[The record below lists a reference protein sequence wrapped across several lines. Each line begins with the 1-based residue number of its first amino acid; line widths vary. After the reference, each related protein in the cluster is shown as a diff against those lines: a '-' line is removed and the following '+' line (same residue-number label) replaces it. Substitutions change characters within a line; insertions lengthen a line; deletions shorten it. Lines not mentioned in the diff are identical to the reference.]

1 MGRSAWIIA
10 VFLLA
15 AAVVVGLKR
24 SPEAAPPEPAAAPA
38 ARPDSKEAGELPTLV
53 EIGSES
59 CIPCQAM
66 QPVLAELRSEYGGKL
81 NVLFYDVRVHPEV
94 AQRFAIESI
103 PTQVFLDADG
113 KELFRHSGFWPKEE
127 IVSKFRELGVGL

>member
-1 MGRSAWIIA
+1 
-10 VFLLA
+10 
-15 AAVVVGLKR
+15 
-24 SPEAAPPEPAAAPA
+24 
-38 ARPDSKEAGELPTLV
+38 
-53 EIGSES
+53 
-59 CIPCQAM
+59 AM

-127 IVSKFRELGVGL
+127 IVSKFKELGVGL